1 MYMDNYIN
9 LLDGTICQT
18 GGSEPELT
26 PEYTEHVSEPWFS
39 LISLGLK
46 TVEGRKNKGRFG
58 SMKPGQII
66 KWINEDFKPRHV
78 YTKITQVTTYDTFE
92 DYLRAEGLEKCL
104 PSINDMEIGLS
115 VYFKYFTKE
124 DEAKYGVVAIQ
135 MEKII

>member
-1 MYMDNYIN
+1 MENYIN
-9 LLDGTICQT
+9 LIDGSVNGSVKQT
-18 GGSEPELT
+18 GGSEPI
-26 PEYTEHVSEPWFS
+26 PDYIEHVSEPWFS

-58 SMKPGQII
+58 SMQPGQII

-78 YTKITQVTTYDTFE
+78 YTKITRVTRYDTFE
-92 DYLRAEGLEKCL
+92 DYLRTEGLEKCL
-104 PSINDMEIGLS
+104 PSINDMETALS

-124 DEAKYGVVAIQ
+124 DESTYGVVAIA